1 VAEEIAMSVAAAH
14 EGRVWAGDEPVGRRS
29 ALSSIKRHRGLI
41 LGTALLFPV
50 VFYLVLMALLVA
62 RFGHLPNYVTPYD
75 WFGNVWRIVISTS
88 STSDILKIALDEWL
102 FEIGFMNY
110 AYGKGVSEWSL
121 LIIPHKVAIVM
132 AIGAL
137 IGLNFA
143 LIADQAP
150 ARSFLRQQARSIRC
164 GLMTSVG
171 ALLASVTCI
180 TLYWI
185 ICHSGPTWV
194 VSLAILGID
203 LSTTFA
209 LEPLGATLAFAG
221 VAILVLSALL
231 TVYENHG
238 AAIAGGVKPIKE
250 AASC

>member
-1 VAEEIAMSVAAAH
+1 MSVMAARTAQPWSGH
-14 EGRVWAGDEPVGRRS
+14 DQAGGRSVLATVR
-29 ALSSIKRHRGLI
+29 RHRALI
-41 LGTALLFPV
+41 LGFTFLFPV
-50 VFYLVLMALLVA
+50 VFYLVLMGLLVV

-75 WFGNVWRIVISTS
+75 WFGNVARIVAGTGSIS
-88 STSDILKIALDEWL
+88 DMLKIGMDEWL

-110 AYGKGVSEWSL
+110 AYGRGISEWSL

-137 IGLNFA
+137 IGFNFA

-150 ARSFLRQQARSIRC
+150 ATTFLRQQIRSIRC
-164 GLMTSVG
+164 GLLTSAG
-171 ALLASVTCI
+171 ALGASLTCI

-203 LSTTFA
+203 LSAAFA
-209 LEPLGATLAFAG
+209 LEPLGATLSLAG

-231 TVYENHG
+231 TIYENQS
-238 AAIAGGVKPIKE
+238 ALNFREAKAVKE
-250 AASC
+250 AAPC

>member
-1 VAEEIAMSVAAAH
+1 MSVMAARATQFQSGH
-14 EGRVWAGDEPVGRRS
+14 DQAGGGRSVLATVR
-29 ALSSIKRHRGLI
+29 RHRGLI
-41 LGTALLFPV
+41 LGFTFLFPV
-50 VFYLVLMALLVA
+50 VFYLVLMGLLVA

-75 WFGNVWRIVISTS
+75 WFGNVWGIVAGTGSV
-88 STSDILKIALDEWL
+88 SDILKIAMDEWL
-102 FEIGFMNY
+102 LEIGFMNY
-110 AYGKGVSEWSL
+110 AYGRGVSEWSL

-137 IGLNFA
+137 IGFNFA
-143 LIADQAP
+143 LIADQTP
-150 ARSFLRQQARSIRC
+150 TVSFLRQQIRSIRC

-171 ALLASVTCI
+171 ALGASLTCI

-209 LEPLGATLAFAG
+209 LEPLGATLSLAG
-221 VAILVLSALL
+221 AAILVLSALL
-231 TVYENHG
+231 TIYENQSALNFR
-238 AAIAGGVKPIKE
+238 AAKAIKE
-250 AASC
+250 AAPC

>member
-1 VAEEIAMSVAAAH
+1 MSVLAAREAQ
-14 EGRVWAGDEPVGRRS
+14 GSPWAAGDRAAGRS
-29 ALSSIKRHRGLI
+29 ALAAIRSHRALI
-41 LGTALLFPV
+41 LGFALGFPV
-50 VFYLVLMALLVA
+50 VFYLVLMGLLVV

-75 WFGNVWRIVISTS
+75 WFGNVWRIVVSTGS
-88 STSDILKIALDEWL
+88 ISDILRIAADEWL

-143 LIADQAP
+143 LIADQGQTTT
-150 ARSFLRQQARSIRC
+150 FLRQQIRSVRC

-171 ALLASVTCI
+171 ALFASLTCI

-209 LEPLGATLAFAG
+209 LEPLGATLSAAG
-221 VAILVLSALL
+221 AAVLILSALL
-231 TVYENHG
+231 TIFESRNAPYPG
-238 AAIAGGVKPIKE
+238 QMKSIKE
-250 AASC
+250 AAPC